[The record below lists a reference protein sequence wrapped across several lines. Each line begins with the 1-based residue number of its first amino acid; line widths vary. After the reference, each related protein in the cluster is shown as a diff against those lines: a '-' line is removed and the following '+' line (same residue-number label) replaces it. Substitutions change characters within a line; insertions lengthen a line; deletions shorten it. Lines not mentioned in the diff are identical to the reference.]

1 VVLAS
6 LSLLAAFALH
16 AATGGREIAEDAPF
30 LLGLARRPFVLFR
43 SYVEARTG
51 SNWGSFPPLLPLLFG
66 APIRP
71 WNGLVSDFWTIRLGV
86 LAWTAL
92 ALLALERVLVRLEH
106 VEPARVREAL
116 FAFALLPSTWGP
128 AALLPQE
135 ESYVSLFALALYA
148 AARAGRF
155 RVVPALLVLTAL
167 SAKYFLLVLAVPLA
181 FATPRPWRRLV
192 AWGALAGGALAAY
205 VGYHALRFDLL
216 PIVSHRVAP
225 TMSISVWGLLW
236 HLGVQPALPIV
247 SLSGVAGA
255 GLAAL
260 AFSAGARAR
269 AIPLP
274 YATAGALYLALLALP
289 ITAPAYVLWVVPL
302 ALICFA
308 RIPRA
313 RDRLALAGLMLAWSA
328 GEWIANLSRGTALA
342 LAVDRGEARSAFAAR
357 MVELLGAD
365 FPFHGVHVGAIALVL
380 ASGAATVW
388 LLWRAGRD
396 EAARAPVRAGA
407 RAV

>member
-1 VVLAS
+1 LLARRPVWALPIVVLAS

-66 APIRP
+66 VPIRP
-71 WNGLVSDFWTIRLGV
+71 WTGLVSDFWTIRFGV

-106 VEPARVREAL
+106 VEPARAREAL
-116 FAFALLPSTWGP
+116 LVFALLPSTWGP
-128 AALLPQE
+128 AAVLPQE

-155 RVVPALLVLTAL
+155 RIVPALLVLTAF

-225 TMSISVWGLLW
+225 TMSISLWGLLW
-236 HLGVQPALPIV
+236 HLGVQPSLPIV
-247 SLSGVAGA
+247 SLTGVAGA
-255 GLAAL
+255 GSPRSRSPPAL
-260 AFSAGARAR
+260 ARMRSRCRTRRPARSTSR
-269 AIPLP
+269 CSRSRSPRLP
-274 YATAGALYLALLALP
+274 TCSGS
-289 ITAPAYVLWVVPL
+289 
-302 ALICFA
+302 C
-308 RIPRA
+308 RSR
-313 RDRLALAGLMLAWSA
+313 WSA
-328 GEWIANLSRGTALA
+328 SRASSRRAPGSRSRG
-342 LAVDRGEARSAFAAR
+342 
-357 MVELLGAD
+357 
-365 FPFHGVHVGAIALVL
+365 
-380 ASGAATVW
+380 
-388 LLWRAGRD
+388 
-396 EAARAPVRAGA
+396 
-407 RAV
+407 